1 MSCMF
6 GTSGMV
12 VYKLHFCVPNG
23 QDVKP
28 HELFCDLIMIIFGTY
43 SHTERCYMMQRCSH
57 NV

>member
-12 VYKLHFCVPNG
+12 VYKLHFRVPNG

-28 HELFCDLIMIIFGTY
+28 HEFVL
-43 SHTERCYMMQRCSH
+43 
-57 NV
+57 

>member
-6 GTSGMV
+6 GTTSMV

-28 HELFCDLIMIIFGTY
+28 HELFCDWIMIFFGTY
-43 SHTERCYMMQRCSH
+43 SIQT
-57 NV
+57 